1 MRVCISVCV
10 YVYVE
15 KEKRFFCWGLKP
27 EPTGTSSLRLC
38 TKDCLLCVCVCHKML
53 CLAAMLGEDEEEPTG
68 VIHLFNVEMTLHLK
82 PCIKRAAEETESA
95 SGEVEIFTL
104 VMA

>member
-1 MRVCISVCV
+1 
-10 YVYVE
+10 
-15 KEKRFFCWGLKP
+15 
-27 EPTGTSSLRLC
+27 
-38 TKDCLLCVCVCHKML
+38 
-53 CLAAMLGEDEEEPTG
+53 MLGEDEEEPTG

-104 VMA
+104 VMAWQTKERYKSNKLIFKKQTNKPLLNHLTW